1 MIALQCCVRF
11 YVQQRESALYIHVSP
26 PSFDL
31 QFNPTFSYPVKA
43 SIFGMFVFSRNK
55 RSPQSWAVPLIKLW
69 LAHMGRMLEAA
80 QNHPED

>member
-31 QFNPTFSYPVKA
+31 QFNALFLSYRYINTEVGL
-43 SIFGMFVFSRNK
+43 S
-55 RSPQSWAVPLIKLW
+55 
-69 LAHMGRMLEAA
+69 MLLDK
-80 QNHPED
+80 NFTR